1 MSKVTITRSNASR
14 IVLGKALDKITRVRV
29 IVGQDDDGNDLVYE
43 SGSGNS
49 IFEVNNPMG
58 NQAIADMILS
68 ELSLRGYQYRAFE
81 TTAII
86 DPAAEIGDTVLVND
100 SKSVIYSL
108 DTDHSPLMI
117 SDAAAPY
124 EEEINHE
131 YKFETKQERQF
142 KRQFKDV
149 KATLSIQA
157 DRIEAKVE
165 QTGGDNSSFGWSLL
179 SDEFGLYSNG
189 TKVFYVNATGAHVNG
204 EITATS
210 GLIGGFQIK
219 SNSLS
224 TNNATWSTPTANG
237 IYIGPSGIKL
247 GTKFSVDSA
256 GNLRAESGTFTGNIK
271 ASQIIYGGDN
281 GRLNADAL
289 QDYTIKSEKYFAG
302 SVNESALGSDSVT
315 EGKIYSGAVTNGK
328 IGGGAVTDGK
338 IYSGT
343 ITTGSLSSGINTSL
357 YNADDAHGIA
367 YSTSGY
373 GYVSARFVTCTG
385 NFYFQNHTCKWIT
398 IDGIPVISY

>member
-1 MSKVTITRSNASR
+1 MSKVTINQSNASR

-43 SGSGNS
+43 AGSGNS

-58 NQAIADMILS
+58 SQAIADMILS

-81 TTAII
+81 ASAII

-108 DTDHSPLMI
+108 DTDHSPLMV

-131 YKFETKQERQF
+131 YKFETKQERQY
-142 KRQFKDV
+142 KRQFKEV
-149 KATLSIQA
+149 RATLSIQA

-189 TKVFYVNATGAHVNG
+189 NKVFYVNATGAHVNG

-210 GLIGGFQIK
+210 GLIGGFTIAA
-219 SNSLS
+219 NSLS

-271 ASQIIYGGDN
+271 ASQIIYGGNN

-289 QDYTIKSEKYFAG
+289 QDYTIKSAKFYEGA
-302 SVNESALGSDSVT
+302 VNEYALGGGAVT
-315 EGKIYSGAVTNGK
+315 EGKIGSLAVTNGK
-328 IGGGAVTDGK
+328 IGGSAVSYSKVDFTSTLDQVGTNATNISAINNYFVGNTAATRMRIANLELLMNNDYVEIEGKTIKDGN
-338 IYSGT
+338 G
-343 ITTGSLSSGINTSL
+343 N
-357 YNADDAHGIA
+357 
-367 YSTSGY
+367 
-373 GYVSARFVTCTG
+373 YVAVLTF
-385 NFYFQNHTCKWIT
+385 
-398 IDGIPVISY
+398 